1 VYIVSAF
8 WEFWLTKFSLFKQHW
23 NSIVSSFSK
32 PLNFN
37 SGMKQ
42 NNGQSGQYLNT
53 ETIGMKP
60 KNNLTG
66 PYFKKELILADFRLA
81 NLSRDCS
88 VIGRREVL
96 TGKAKFGIFGD
107 GKEIIQ
113 MALAKQFK
121 NGDWRSGYYRDQT
134 WMMAMGLYDSLEFF
148 HQLYGNIDDQFN
160 SGSGGRVFNNHF
172 SVPNINRDGTWRD
185 LTKQKN
191 SSADISPTAGQMPRL
206 LGLAYA
212 SKLFRQNK
220 DLKQF
225 TTLSLN
231 GNEVAFGSIG
241 DASTSEG
248 YFWETINAAGVLQV
262 PMAVSIYDDGY
273 GISVPKKYQTT
284 KGSISEI
291 LKGFETEKDKPGIR
305 IFKGKGWDYPGLIKL
320 YEEGIAICREQH
332 TPVVFHIE
340 EVTQPQGHST
350 SGSHER
356 YKSEERLKWE
366 IEFDPIR
373 KMREWIHSLDIAT
386 DEELDKIVVE
396 AEEEAKESRRKGWES
411 FQTPIKTERDALV
424 KIINDRSCKCTDK
437 VKENSVDSYTEELKQ
452 VASPIRKDNFVT
464 ARKILRNICGTC
476 LKADNLNEELNG
488 WLKRNY
494 ADALKGYDSFLYN
507 ETPTSVLNVKPV
519 APVYSADSPEVP
531 GRQVLRDNYD
541 KLFSKYP
548 LLVTFGEDTGVI
560 GGVNQS
566 LEGLQK
572 KFGELR
578 ITDTGI
584 REATI
589 LGQGLGLALR
599 GMRPIAEIQYLDYL
613 MYALQILSD
622 DLATTH
628 YRSAG
633 KMVAPLIISTRGHRL
648 EGIWHSGSPMSM
660 LINSVRGVY
669 VCSPRDMT
677 RAAGF
682 YNTLLEGNDPAV
694 VIEPLNGYRLKEK
707 LPDNLGE
714 FKIQL
719 GIPEILN
726 PGTDL
731 TIVTYGSTVKI
742 AIEAVKQL
750 ALHDISVELIDVQTL
765 IPFDKNKMIV
775 ESLKKTN
782 RVLFLDEDVPGGTTA
797 YMMQEVLEKQ
807 NGWQFLDSPPKT
819 LAAKEHRPAYTT
831 DGDYFSKP
839 NAEDVFDV
847 VYGMMKEAVPDKY

>member
-1 VYIVSAF
+1 
-8 WEFWLTKFSLFKQHW
+8 
-23 NSIVSSFSK
+23 
-32 PLNFN
+32 
-37 SGMKQ
+37 MKQ
-42 NNGQSGQYLNT
+42 NNGQSGQYMET
-53 ETIGMKP
+53 EIIGTKSSSRQSD
-60 KNNLTG
+60 
-66 PYFKKELILADFRLA
+66 PYLKKESVLADFRLA
-81 NLSRDCS
+81 NVSRNCS

-113 MALAKQFK
+113 MALAKQFR

-148 HQLYGNIDDQFN
+148 HQLYGNTDNQF
-160 SGSGGRVFNNHF
+160 SVGSGGRVFNNHF
-172 SVPNINRDGTWRD
+172 SVANINPDGTWRD

-212 SKLFRQNK
+212 SKLFRLNK
-220 DLKQF
+220 DLRQYK
-225 TTLSLN
+225 TLSVN

-262 PMAVSIYDDGY
+262 PMAVTIYDDGY

-284 KGSISEI
+284 KGSISDI
-291 LKGFETEKDKPGIR
+291 LRGFETEKDKPGIR
-305 IFKGKGWDYPGLIKL
+305 IFKGKGWDYIGLIKL
-320 YEEGIAICREQH
+320 FEEGIAICREQH

-366 IEFDPIR
+366 LDFDPIT
-373 KMREWIHSLDIAT
+373 KMREWILREEIASA
-386 DEELDKIVVE
+386 EELDKLVAE
-396 AEEEAKESRRKGWES
+396 ADEEAKESRRKGWES
-411 FQTPIKTERDALV
+411 FQNPIKIERDALV
-424 KIINDRSCKCTDK
+424 KIIKDRTCRCEEKS
-437 VKENSVDSYTEELKQ
+437 KEESVDFYADELMK
-452 VASPIRKDNFVT
+452 VAAPIRKDNFVT
-464 ARKILRNICGTC
+464 ARKILRNVCQTC
-476 LKADNLNEELNG
+476 KKADNLNEELQG

-494 ADALKGYDSFLYN
+494 ADARKSYDSYLYN

-519 APVYSADSPEVP
+519 PPQYADDAPEVP
-531 GRQVLRDNYD
+531 GRQILRDNYD
-541 KLFSKYP
+541 KLFSTNPK
-548 LLVTFGEDTGVI
+548 LVTFGEDTGFI

-613 MYALQILSD
+613 MYALQVLSD

-628 YRSAG
+628 YRTAG
-633 KMVAPLIISTRGHRL
+633 KMIAPLIISTRGHRL

-660 LINSVRGVY
+660 LINSVRGLY
-669 VCSPRDMT
+669 VISPRDMT

-682 YNTLLEGNDPAV
+682 YNTLLEGNDPGI
-694 VIEPLNGYRLKEK
+694 VIEPLNGYRLKER
-707 LPDNLGE
+707 LPSNLGE
-714 FKIQL
+714 YRLPL
-719 GIPEILN
+719 GIPEIMTE
-726 PGTDL
+726 GTDL

-742 AIEAVKQL
+742 AIETVKQL
-750 ALHDISVELIDVQTL
+750 AKHDISVELIDVQTL
-765 IPFDKNKMIV
+765 VPFDRNKMIL

-797 YMMQEVLEKQ
+797 YMMQESLENQ
-807 NGWQFLDSPPKT
+807 GGWQYLDSPPRT
-819 LAAKEHRPAYTT
+819 LTGKEHRPAYTT

-839 NAEDVFDV
+839 SAEDVFDV
-847 VYGMMKEAVPDKY
+847 IYAIMKEAKPGKY

>member
-1 VYIVSAF
+1 
-8 WEFWLTKFSLFKQHW
+8 
-23 NSIVSSFSK
+23 
-32 PLNFN
+32 
-37 SGMKQ
+37 MKQ
-42 NNGQSGQYLNT
+42 NNNQTGHDLNT
-53 ETIGMKP
+53 EIIEMKQI
-60 KNNLTG
+60 KNQSEQ
-66 PYFKKELILADFRLA
+66 YFNKESILADFRMA
-81 NLSRDCS
+81 NLSRNLS
-88 VIGRREVL
+88 IIGRREVL

-113 MALAKQFK
+113 LALAKQFK

-134 WMMAMGLYDSLEFF
+134 WMMAMGVYDSLEFF
-148 HQLYGNIDDQFN
+148 HQLYGNTDNQFN
-160 SGSGGRVFNNHF
+160 SGSRGRVFNNHF
-172 SVPNINRDGTWRD
+172 SIPNINPDGSWRD

-220 DLKQF
+220 ELQQF
-225 TTLSLN
+225 TTLSLK

-262 PMAVSIYDDGY
+262 PMAVSVYDDGY

-305 IFKGKGWDYPGLIKL
+305 IFKGKGWDYAGLIKL
-320 YEEGIAICREQH
+320 YQEGIAICREQH

-366 IEFDPIR
+366 EEFDPIK
-373 KMREWIHSLDIAT
+373 KMREWIINSEIANS
-386 DEELDKIVVE
+386 EELDKLALE

-411 FQTPIKTERDALV
+411 FQSPIKIERDALV
-424 KIINDRSCKCTDK
+424 KIINDRSCRCTEK
-437 VKENSVDSYTEELKQ
+437 AKEESVDSYTDELKR
-452 VASPIRKDNFVT
+452 VPAPIRKDNFVT

-476 LKADNLNEELNG
+476 LKSDNLKEELQG

-494 ADALKGYDSFLYN
+494 EDARKSYDSFLYN
-507 ETPTSVLNVKPV
+507 ETPSSVLNVKPI

-531 GRQVLRDNYD
+531 GRQILRDNYE
-541 KLFSKYP
+541 KLFTKYP
-548 LLVTFGEDTGVI
+548 LLVTFGEDTGNI

-613 MYALQILSD
+613 MYCLQVLSD

-628 YRSAG
+628 YRTAG
-633 KMVAPLIISTRGHRL
+633 RMIAPLIISTRGHRL

-660 LINSVRGVY
+660 LINSVRGIY

-682 YNTLLEGNDPAV
+682 YNTLLEGNDPAI

-707 LPDNLGE
+707 LPDNIGE
-714 FKIQL
+714 FRLEL
-719 GIPEILN
+719 GIPEILKE
-726 PGTDL
+726 GTDL

-742 AIEAVKQL
+742 ALEAVKHL
-750 ALHDISVELIDVQTL
+750 AAHDISVELIDVQTL
-765 IPFDKNKMIV
+765 MPFDRKKIII

-782 RVLFLDEDVPGGTTA
+782 RILFLDEDVPGGTTA
-797 YMMQEVLEKQ
+797 YMLQEVIEKQ
-807 NGWQFLDSPPKT
+807 GGWQYLDSPPKT
-819 LAAKEHRPAYTT
+819 LTAKEHRPAYTT

-839 NAEDVFDV
+839 SAEDVFDV
-847 VYGMMKEAVPDKY
+847 VYQMMKEAEPEKY

>member
-1 VYIVSAF
+1 
-8 WEFWLTKFSLFKQHW
+8 
-23 NSIVSSFSK
+23 
-32 PLNFN
+32 
-37 SGMKQ
+37 MKQ
-42 NNGQSGQYLNT
+42 NSNQSGQYMN
-53 ETIGMKP
+53 
-60 KNNLTG
+60 
-66 PYFKKELILADFRLA
+66 KESILADFRLA
-81 NLSRDCS
+81 NLSRNLS

-113 MALAKQFK
+113 LAMAKQFK

-148 HQLYGNIDDQFN
+148 HQLYGNTDKQLN
-160 SGSGGRVFNNHF
+160 TGSGGRVFNNHF
-172 SVPNINRDGTWRD
+172 SVPNINPDGSWRD

-191 SSADISPTAGQMPRL
+191 SSSDISPTAGQMPRL

-220 DLKQF
+220 DLHQF
-225 TTLSLN
+225 TTLSLK

-248 YFWETINAAGVLQV
+248 YFWEAINAAGVLQV
-262 PMAVSIYDDGY
+262 PMAVSVYDDGY

-305 IFKGKGWDYPGLIKL
+305 IFKGKGWDYAGLIKL

-332 TPVVFHIE
+332 TPVLFHIE
-340 EVTQPQGHST
+340 DVTQPQGHST

-366 IEFDPIR
+366 DDFDPIK
-373 KMREWIHSLDIAT
+373 KMREWILRSDIAT
-386 DEELDKIVVE
+386 SEELDKLTVE
-396 AEEEAKESRRKGWES
+396 AEEEAKESRKKGWEM
-411 FQTPIKTERDALV
+411 FQNPIRIERDALV
-424 KIINDRSCKCTDK
+424 KIINDRSCRCTDE
-437 VKENSVDSYTEELKQ
+437 VKEDSVENFAEDLKK
-452 VASPIRKDNFVT
+452 VPSPIRKDNFVT
-464 ARKILRNICGTC
+464 ARKILRNICRSC
-476 LKADNLNEELNG
+476 LKADNLKEELQG

-494 ADALKGYDSFLYN
+494 EDARISYDSFLYN
-507 ETPTSVLNVKPV
+507 ETPTSVFNVKPV
-519 APVYSADSPEVP
+519 LPVYSDNSPEVP
-531 GRQVLRDNYD
+531 GRQILRDNYD
-541 KLFSKYP
+541 KLFTKYP
-548 LLVTFGEDTGVI
+548 LLVTFGEDTGKI

-566 LEGLQK
+566 LEGLQN

-589 LGQGLGLALR
+589 LGQGIGLSLR

-613 MYALQILSD
+613 MYALEVLSD

-628 YRSAG
+628 YRTAG
-633 KMVAPLIISTRGHRL
+633 RMVAPLIISTRGHRL

-669 VCSPRDMT
+669 VCAPRDMT

-682 YNTLLEGNDPAV
+682 YNILLEGNDPAI

-707 LPDNLGE
+707 MPDNIGE
-714 FKIQL
+714 FRLQL

-726 PGTDL
+726 QGNDL
-731 TIVTYGSTVKI
+731 TLVTYGSTVKI
-742 AIEAVKQL
+742 AIEAVKHL
-750 ALHDISVELIDVQTL
+750 ASHDISIELIDVQTL
-765 IPFDKNKMIV
+765 VPFDRNKIIL

-782 RVLFLDEDVPGGTTA
+782 RILFLDEDVPGGTTA

-807 NGWQFLDSPPKT
+807 HGWQYLDSPPKT
-819 LAAKEHRPAYTT
+819 LTAKEHRPAYTT

-839 NAEDVFDV
+839 SAEDVFDTI
-847 VYGMMKEAVPDKY
+847 YEMMKEAVPTKF

>member
-1 VYIVSAF
+1 MKQNNHQSE
-8 WEFWLTKFSLFKQHW
+8 EFLTKE
-23 NSIVSSFSK
+23 SI
-32 PLNFN
+32 
-37 SGMKQ
+37 GMKQ
-42 NNGQSGQYLNT
+42 NNHESGQYLS
-53 ETIGMKP
+53 
-60 KNNLTG
+60 
-66 PYFKKELILADFRLA
+66 KESVLADFRMA
-81 NLSRDCS
+81 NLSRNLS
-88 VIGRREVL
+88 IIGRREVL

-113 MALAKQFK
+113 LALAKQFR

-148 HQLYGNIDDQFN
+148 HQLYGNTDNQFN
-160 SGSGGRVFNNHF
+160 TGSGGRVFNNHF
-172 SVPNINRDGTWRD
+172 SVPNINPDGSWRD

-220 DLKQF
+220 DLHQF
-225 TTLSLN
+225 STLSTK

-248 YFWETINAAGVLQV
+248 YFWEAINAAGVLQV
-262 PMAVSIYDDGY
+262 PMAVSVYDDGY

-284 KGSISEI
+284 KGSISDI

-305 IFKGKGWDYPGLIKL
+305 IFKGKGWDYAGLIKL

-366 IEFDPIR
+366 DEFDPIK
-373 KMREWIHSLDIAT
+373 KMREWILSSEIAT
-386 DEELDKIVVE
+386 ADELDKLAAE

-411 FQTPIKTERDALV
+411 FQSPIRIERDALV
-424 KIINDRSCKCTDK
+424 KIINDRTCRCTDK
-437 VKENSVDSYTEELKQ
+437 AKEDSVDYYTEELKK
-452 VASPIRKDNFVT
+452 VPAPIRKDNFVT
-464 ARKILRNICGTC
+464 ARRILRNICGSC
-476 LKADNLNEELNG
+476 IKSDNLNEELQG

-494 ADALKGYDSFLYN
+494 KDALHSYDSYLYN
-507 ETPTSVLNVKPV
+507 ETPTSALNVKPV

-531 GRQVLRDNYD
+531 GRQILRDNYD
-541 KLFSKYP
+541 KLFTKYP
-548 LLVTFGEDTGVI
+548 LLVTFGEDTGGI

-628 YRSAG
+628 YRTAG
-633 KMVAPLIISTRGHRL
+633 RMIAPLIISTRGHRL
-648 EGIWHSGSPMSM
+648 EGIWHSGSPMAM

-682 YNTLLEGNDPAV
+682 YNTLLEGNSPAI

-707 LPDNLGE
+707 LPDNIGE
-714 FKIQL
+714 FRVQL

-726 PGTDL
+726 GGTDL
-731 TIVTYGSTVKI
+731 TIVSYGSTVKI
-742 AIEAVKQL
+742 AYEAVKQL

-765 IPFDKNKMIV
+765 IPFDKNNMII

-782 RVLFLDEDVPGGTTA
+782 RVLFLDEDLPGGTTA
-797 YMMQEVLEKQ
+797 YMMQEVIEKQ
-807 NGWQFLDSPPKT
+807 GGWQYLDSPPKT
-819 LAAKEHRPAYTT
+819 LTAKEHRPAYTT

-839 NAEDVFDV
+839 SSEDVFDMI
-847 VYGMMKEAVPDKY
+847 YTMMKEAEPERY

>member
-1 VYIVSAF
+1 MN
-8 WEFWLTKFSLFKQHW
+8 K
-23 NSIVSSFSK
+23 
-32 PLNFN
+32 
-37 SGMKQ
+37 
-42 NNGQSGQYLNT
+42 
-53 ETIGMKP
+53 ET
-60 KNNLTG
+60 
-66 PYFKKELILADFRLA
+66 ILADFRLA
-81 NLSRDCS
+81 NLSRGLS
-88 VIGRREVL
+88 ITGRREVL

-113 MALAKQFK
+113 IAMAKQFRES
-121 NGDWRSGYYRDQT
+121 DWRSGYYRDQT

-148 HQLYGNIDDQFN
+148 HQLYGNTDRQVN
-160 SGSGGRVFNNHF
+160 HGSGGRVFNNHF
-172 SVPNINRDGTWRD
+172 SIPNINPDGSWRD

-191 SSADISPTAGQMPRL
+191 SSSDISPTAGQMPRL

-220 DLKQF
+220 DLHKF
-225 TTLSLN
+225 TTLSAK
-231 GNEVAFGSIG
+231 GDEVAFGSIG

-248 YFWETINAAGVLQV
+248 YFWETMNAAGVLQV
-262 PMAVSIYDDGY
+262 PMAISVYDDGY

-332 TPVVFHIE
+332 TPVLFHIE
-340 EVTQPQGHST
+340 EVTQPLGHST

-356 YKSEERLKWE
+356 YKDDERLKWE
-366 IEFDPIR
+366 DKFDPIK
-373 KMREWIHSLDIAT
+373 KMREWILESGIASP
-386 DEELDKIVVE
+386 EELDKLAAE
-396 AEEEAKESRRKGWES
+396 AEEEVKGSRKKGWDM
-411 FQTPIKTERDALV
+411 FQEPIRIERDALV
-424 KIINDRSCKCTDK
+424 KIITDRSCKCTEE
-437 VKENSVDSYTEELKQ
+437 VKEETVDTLTEDLKK
-452 VASPIRKDNFVT
+452 VVSPIRKDNFVT
-464 ARKILRNICGTC
+464 ARKILRNVCSTC
-476 LKADNLNEELNG
+476 LKSDNLKEELQG

-494 ADALKGYDSFLYN
+494 EDARKSYDSYLYN
-507 ETPTSVLNVKPV
+507 ETPSSVLKVKPI

-531 GRQVLRDNYD
+531 GRQILRDNYD
-541 KLFSKYP
+541 KLFTKYP
-548 LLVTFGEDTGVI
+548 LLVTFGEDVGHI
-560 GGVNQS
+560 GGVNQT

-589 LGQGLGLALR
+589 LGQGIGLALR
-599 GMRPIAEIQYLDYL
+599 GMRPIADIQYLDYL
-613 MYALQILSD
+613 MYALQLLSD

-628 YRSAG
+628 YRTAG
-633 KMVAPLIISTRGHRL
+633 RMIAPLIISTRGHRL

-669 VCSPRDMT
+669 VCSPRDLT

-682 YNTLLEGNDPAV
+682 YNTLLEGNDPAI

-707 LPDNLGE
+707 MPDNIGE
-714 FKIQL
+714 FRLQL

-726 PGTDL
+726 QGTDL
-731 TIVTYGSTVKI
+731 TLVTYGSTVKI
-742 AIEAVKQL
+742 AVEAVKQL
-750 ALHDISVELIDVQTL
+750 TAHGISVELIDVQTL
-765 IPFDKNKMIV
+765 VPFDMNKMIL
-775 ESLKKTN
+775 ESVKKTN
-782 RVLFLDEDVPGGTTA
+782 RILFLDEDVPGGTTA

-807 NGWQFLDSPPKT
+807 GAWQFLDSPPKT
-819 LAAKEHRPAYTT
+819 LTAKEHRPAYTT

-839 NAEDVFDV
+839 SAEDIFDLI
-847 VYGMMKEAVPDKY
+847 YGMMKEAVPDKY

>member
-1 VYIVSAF
+1 
-8 WEFWLTKFSLFKQHW
+8 LFLI
-23 NSIVSSFSK
+23 SET
-32 PLNFN
+32 PFN
-37 SGMKQ
+37 LLPGMKQ
-42 NNGQSGQYLNT
+42 NNHESGQYLTKEIIDMKQVKNQSGQYFNK
-53 ETIGMKP
+53 ESI
-60 KNNLTG
+60 LT
-66 PYFKKELILADFRLA
+66 DFRMA
-81 NLSRDCS
+81 NLSRNLS

-113 MALAKQFK
+113 LALAKQFK

-148 HQLYGNIDDQFN
+148 HQLYGNTDNQFN
-160 SGSGGRVFNNHF
+160 TGSGGRVFNNHF
-172 SVPNINRDGTWRD
+172 SIPNINPDGSWRD

-220 DLKQF
+220 DIQQF
-225 TTLSLN
+225 TTLSLK

-262 PMAVSIYDDGY
+262 PMAVSVYDDGY

-305 IFKGKGWDYPGLIKL
+305 IFKGKGWDYAGLIKL

-366 IEFDPIR
+366 DEFDPIR
-373 KMREWIHSLDIAT
+373 KMREWILSSEIAT
-386 DEELDKIVVE
+386 SQELDKLALE

-411 FQTPIKTERDALV
+411 FQNPIRIERDALV
-424 KIINDRSCKCTDK
+424 KIINDRSCKCTEKSKEDSIENFTEDLKK
-437 VKENSVDSYTEELKQ
+437 VS
-452 VASPIRKDNFVT
+452 APIRKDNFVT
-464 ARKILRNICGTC
+464 ARKILRNICGSC
-476 LKADNLNEELNG
+476 LKSGYLNEELQG

-494 ADALKGYDSFLYN
+494 ADALKSYDSYLYN
-507 ETPTSVLNVKPV
+507 ETPTSALNVKPV
-519 APVYSADSPEVP
+519 PPVYSADAQEVP
-531 GRQVLRDNYD
+531 GRQILRDNYD

-548 LLVTFGEDTGVI
+548 LLVTFGEDTGAI

-589 LGQGLGLALR
+589 LGQGLGLSLR
-599 GMRPIAEIQYLDYL
+599 GLRPIAEIQYLDYL
-613 MYALQILSD
+613 MYALQVLSD
-622 DLATTH
+622 DLATTY
-628 YRSAG
+628 YRTAG
-633 KMVAPLIISTRGHRL
+633 RMIAPLIISTRGHRL

-660 LINSVRGVY
+660 LINSVRGIY

-682 YNTLLEGNDPAV
+682 YNTLLEGNSPAI

-707 LPDNLGE
+707 MPDNIGE
-714 FKIQL
+714 FRLEL

-726 PGTDL
+726 QGTDL
-731 TIVTYGSTVKI
+731 TIVTYGSTAKI
-742 AIEAVKQL
+742 ALEAVKQL
-750 ALHDISVELIDVQTL
+750 ALHEISIELIDVQTL
-765 IPFDKNKMIV
+765 IPFDRNRMIV

-782 RVLFLDEDVPGGTTA
+782 RVLFLDEDLPGGTTA

-807 NGWQFLDSPPKT
+807 GGWQYLDSPPKT
-819 LAAKEHRPAYTT
+819 LTAKEHRPAYTT

-839 NAEDVFDV
+839 SAEDVFDIIF
-847 VYGMMKEAVPDKY
+847 GMMKEAAPERF